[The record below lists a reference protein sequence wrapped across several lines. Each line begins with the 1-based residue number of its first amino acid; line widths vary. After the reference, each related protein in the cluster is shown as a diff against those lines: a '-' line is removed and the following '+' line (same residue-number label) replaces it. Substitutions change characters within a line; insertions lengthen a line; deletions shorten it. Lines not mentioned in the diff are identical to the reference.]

1 MRYVSSRGASAS
13 VSFEEAIGS
22 GYAADGGLYVPETLP
37 PITADDLEAWKNLDF
52 PALAVEVLRPFV
64 AGEIPDADLEPL
76 LAACYGDFLAPEKIP
91 VVPLATAP
99 RVAVAELFHGP
110 TFCFK
115 DLGLQVSALQRRQMT
130 THGSSSVRV
139 ATFEGGGD
147 DMDEP
152 IRRMGLDNAFASAHG
167 LCGANSYNVGR
178 PLAQMVHYV
187 WIWLRCRDSF
197 GAGAAPSFVLDV
209 VVPTGAMGNLAA
221 ATLAKRR
228 GLPLG
233 AICAGTNANDISCRA
248 INDGDFS
255 RARAPEM
262 KKTLSDAINIQRP
275 YNFERVFYYATGGD
289 ASKTGAA
296 MAAGDFRVD
305 PATRGAL
312 RDGGYRAAR
321 VDDGAMLAALRAFRD
336 AHGYV
341 CDPHTA
347 VAVAAADELGYAPY
361 GGPAAEPR
369 PVAILATAHP
379 CKFQAAVTE
388 ALGADA
394 WAAYE
399 ARAGESLGAAQR
411 RWETVLRAVLED
423 PDGLH
428 YVESVC
434 HLDDGDDDDPA
445 ADEPP
450 AVADSSC
457 AIL

>member
-52 PALAVEVLRPFV
+52 PALAVEVLRPFA
-64 AGEIPDADLEPL
+64 AGEIPTWIWKPCSRRATATSSRPKD
-76 LAACYGDFLAPEKIP
+76 P

-152 IRRMGLDNAFASAHG
+152 IRRMGLDNAFANAHG

-197 GAGAAPSFVLDV
+197 GAGAAPF
-209 VVPTGAMGNLAA
+209 
-221 ATLAKRR
+221 
-228 GLPLG
+228 
-233 AICAGTNANDISCRA
+233 
-248 INDGDFS
+248 
-255 RARAPEM
+255 M

-336 AHGYV
+336 AHGYA
-341 CDPHTA
+341 CDPHGRRRCSRG
-347 VAVAAADELGYAPY
+347 ELGYAPY

-399 ARAGESLGAAQR
+399 ASAAFPEAARELAGRAEVAPLALSRRAGESLGAAQR

-428 YVESVC
+428 YAESVC